1 MRQSL
6 TYSVDISWSELI
18 DFLDESYVNL
28 LLGEILILSL
38 VM

>member
-28 LLGEILILSL
+28 LLGEIIILSL